1 MSPYRKNKILYAIF
15 VFCLVTGCTEQRQTL
30 VVRDYVPASQVQ
42 IPDLALLRQEAAQGN
57 AQAQFELGRLYES
70 GLGVP
75 KSHKKAMEYWKL
87 AAEQNHALAQYGL
100 GWLYFYGEGV
110 MTDFSEGC
118 YWMRRAGSQG
128 VQKAI
133 EHCNALCTSP

>member
-87 AAEQNHALAQYGL
+87 AAEQNHPLAQYGL

-118 YWMRRAGSQG
+118 YWMRRAASQG

-133 EHCNALCTSP
+133 AHCNSLCTSP

>member
-1 MSPYRKNKILYAIF
+1 MKKILC
-15 VFCLVTGCTEQRQTL
+15 VLCVLCLAAGCAGQRRTL

-42 IPDLALLRQEAAQGN
+42 IPDLALLRQEAAQGI

-75 KSHKKAMEYWKL
+75 KSHRKAMEYWKL
-87 AAEQNHALAQYGL
+87 AAEKNHALAQYGL

-110 MTDFSEGC
+110 MTDFREGC

>member
-1 MSPYRKNKILYAIF
+1 MKKILCVLF
-15 VFCLVTGCTEQRQTL
+15 VLCLAAGCAGQRRTL

-75 KSHKKAMEYWKL
+75 KSHRKAMEYWKL

-110 MTDFSEGC
+110 MTDFREGC

>member
-1 MSPYRKNKILYAIF
+1 MKKILC
-15 VFCLVTGCTEQRQTL
+15 VLCVLCLAAGCAGQRRTL

-100 GWLYFYGEGV
+100 TLLHN
-110 MTDFSEGC
+110 TAL
-118 YWMRRAGSQG
+118 AG
-128 VQKAI
+128 
-133 EHCNALCTSP
+133 CTSMARVS

>member
-1 MSPYRKNKILYAIF
+1 MYRILVIMLFASF
-15 VFCLVTGCTEQRQTL
+15 LAGCVEQGRPL

-42 IPDLALLRQEAAQGN
+42 IPDLPRLRQAADQGN
-57 AQAQFELGRLYES
+57 AEAQFQLGRLYES

-75 KSHKKAMEYWKL
+75 KSHRRAMEYWKL

-110 MTDFSEGC
+110 MTDFKEGC
-118 YWMRRAGSQG
+118 YWMGRAGSQG
-128 VQKAI
+128 VQG
-133 EHCNALCTSP
+133 ALERYNTLCSAP

>member
-1 MSPYRKNKILYAIF
+1 MKKILC
-15 VFCLVTGCTEQRQTL
+15 VLCVLCLAAGCTEQRRTL

-42 IPDLALLRQEAAQGN
+42 IPDLGGLRQAAAQGS

-75 KSHKKAMEYWKL
+75 KSHRKAMEYWKL

-110 MTDFSEGC
+110 MTDFREGC